1 MNANSFKYL
10 LTRIGMSYLP
20 SRKAAESLGVHP
32 NTLRKWADSGKIKY
46 IRTASGQRRY
56 DVKDYIGQDMQIRT
70 ICYCRVSS
78 YKQKDELQKQ
88 VKYMQEKFPE
98 AEIVK
103 DIGSGISFR
112 RKGLRTILEHAIN
125 GNKLR
130 VVSAHRDRLA
140 RFGFDLI
147 KWIIEKSGGEL
158 VVQNESSFSPEQELV
173 QDLLTILH
181 VFSCRMHG
189 FRDYKNQI
197 DKAFS
202 DKRTEKDIQTLD

>member
-1 MNANSFKYL
+1 MN
-10 LTRIGMSYLP
+10 YLP
-20 SRKAAESLGVHP
+20 SRKAAEILGVHP
-32 NTLRKWADSGKIKY
+32 NTLRKWADSG
-46 IRTASGQRRY
+46 QRRY
-56 DVKDYIGQDMQIRT
+56 DVKDYIGQNEQIQT
-70 ICYCRVSS
+70 ICYCRVSG
-78 YKQKDELQKQ
+78 YKQKDDLQRQ
-88 VKYMQEKFPE
+88 VEYMQGKFPE

-112 RKGLRTILEHAIN
+112 RKGLRTILERAIN
-125 GNKLR
+125 GDKLR

-158 VVQNESSFSPEQELV
+158 VVQNESSLSPEQELV

-189 FRDYKNQI
+189 LRSYKNRI

-202 DKRTEKDIQTLD
+202 DKPAEKDIQTLD